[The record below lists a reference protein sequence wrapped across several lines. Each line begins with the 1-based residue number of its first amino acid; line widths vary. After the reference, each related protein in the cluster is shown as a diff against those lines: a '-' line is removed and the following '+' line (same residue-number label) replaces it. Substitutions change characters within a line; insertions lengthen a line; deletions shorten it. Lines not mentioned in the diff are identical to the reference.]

1 MRRWVIW
8 VGVLL
13 IILGIVFTCL
23 GIFVWGK
30 DDDAPTIDEG
40 NNEGTQDENQDGGEN
55 NQNGSN
61 EGNTDQSGNQN
72 TGNENQDGNGNQNE
86 NPDIKDE
93 NDDPA
98 PPVPVEKYSTIDISM
113 IASNE
118 INLSTQ
124 THKTVVIDC
133 TKELATCS
141 EEGIRICNK
150 QIIVTSNITKV
161 IFKGTNTADSRKYI
175 GGINIK
181 IEDRDTQLVIEL
193 DSIGLKLSQP
203 IYFEGDATIGI
214 LASNNRCY
222 LHHEKNETVIDVKN
236 AIIRVTAD
244 LEIGH
249 AGASGYVDGL
259 TTVIADSLLINGS
272 KVLSVIGADG
282 IKGAGYEANRGGN
295 GGIAVRA
302 ENLRI
307 NESPIVK
314 FVGGNGGQGGQ
325 GATGSRGTDGA
336 KGNNESQGEDP
347 TYGYNGRPGGQGGQ
361 GGQGGRGGNG
371 ASALLIKNSPIISEN
386 AQFYLNAGNG
396 GKGGQGGQGGQ
407 GGDGGDGGDDDHW
420 SFIWAGDMSGGEG
433 GKGGPGGEGGQ
444 GGEAGLGGL
453 AIELIDPEIPINVGC
468 TYLSDGVPGLSG
480 DVGDTGSYGYS
491 GDHGYA
497 GSGG

>member
-13 IILGIVFTCL
+13 VILGIVFTCL

-30 DDDAPTIDEG
+30 DNDAPSIDEG
-40 NNEGTQDENQDGGEN
+40 TNEGDQNENQDSGEN

-61 EGNTDQSGNQN
+61 EGNTDQSGDQN
-72 TGNENQDGNGNQNE
+72 TGDENQGDSGNQNE

-113 IASNE
+113 IASSE
-118 INLSTQ
+118 INLSAQ

-133 TKELATCS
+133 TKELETCP
-141 EEGIRICNK
+141 EEGIKSCKK
-150 QIIVTSNITKV
+150 QIVITSNITKV
-161 IFKGTNTADSRKYI
+161 IFKGTNTSDSKKYI
-175 GGINIK
+175 GGISIK

-193 DSIGLKLSQP
+193 DSIGLKLTQP

-222 LHHEKNETVIDVKN
+222 LHHERNETVIDVKN

-249 AGASGYVDGL
+249 AGVSGYFDGL
-259 TTVIADSLLINGS
+259 TTVVTDSLLINGN
-272 KVLSVIGADG
+272 KALSIIGADG
-282 IKGAGYEANRGGN
+282 CTGSGYIGSSGGD
-295 GGIAVRA
+295 GGIAVST

-307 NESPIVK
+307 NESPTVK

-325 GATGSRGTDGA
+325 GISGTKGA
-336 KGNNESQGEDP
+336 NGAHGNNESQGKDP
-347 TYGYNGRPGGQGGQ
+347 TYGWDGRPGEQGGKGCV
-361 GGQGGRGGNG
+361 GGHGGIG

-396 GKGGQGGQGGQ
+396 GKGGKGGTGGR
-407 GGDGGDGGDDDHW
+407 GGDGGDGGDDDQW
-420 SFIWAGDMSGGEG
+420 SFAWVGDMSGGAG
-433 GKGGPGGEGGQ
+433 GKGGAGGEGGD
-444 GGEAGLGGL
+444 GGEGGLGGQ
-453 AIELIDPEIPINVGC
+453 AITLIDSEISVDVSC
-468 TYLSDGVPGLSG
+468 TYLSNGLIGATG
-480 DVGDTGSYGYS
+480 DVGDVGSPGYA
-491 GDHGYA
+491 GDHGDGGA
-497 GSGG
+497 GG

>member
-1 MRRWVIW
+1 MRRWIIW
-8 VGVLL
+8 VAAALVV
-13 IILGIVFTCL
+13 LGIVFTCL
-23 GIFVWGK
+23 GVFVWGK
-30 DDDAPTIDEG
+30 EDVPSIDDDQSSGE
-40 NNEGTQDENQDGGEN
+40 NNDDQSGGEN

-61 EGNTDQSGNQN
+61 D
-72 TGNENQDGNGNQNE
+72 NGNQSGGQGGDSGD

-93 NDDPA
+93 NKPST
-98 PPVPVEKYSTIDISM
+98 PTTPTEKYSTIDISM

-118 INLSTQ
+118 INLSAQ
-124 THKTVVIDC
+124 THKTVVVDC

-141 EEGIRICNK
+141 EGGIRICNK
-150 QIIVTSNITKV
+150 RIIVTSNITKI
-161 IFKGTNTADSRKYI
+161 IFKGTNTADSKKYI
-175 GGINIK
+175 GGINIT

-214 LASNNRCY
+214 LASNNISY
-222 LHHEKNETVIDVKN
+222 LHHERNETVIDVKN

-259 TTVIADSLLINGS
+259 TTVIADSLLINGN

-282 IKGAGYEANRGGN
+282 NQGAGYEANSGGN

-336 KGNNESQGEDP
+336 KGNNESQGKDP
-347 TYGYNGRPGGQGGQ
+347 TYGYNGRPGGQGGT

-396 GKGGQGGQGGQ
+396 GKGGKGGKGGQ

-420 SFIWAGDMSGGEG
+420 SLIWVGDMSGGSG

-453 AIELIDPEIPINVGC
+453 AIELIDPEISIDVGC
-468 TYLSDGVPGLSG
+468 TYLSNGVVGEDGE
-480 DVGDTGSYGYS
+480 VGDTGSYGYS
-491 GDHGYA
+491 GDHGDP